1 MPSRSA
7 FVPAGP
13 ASPHQRLA
21 IESGQRL
28 SVALGAWLSG
38 QGIELVWDVSA
49 SGERIRDIEMIS
61 AWASPSPDVEQTL
74 AHLLP
79 PFGLRALVQASPRT
93 VIVRA
98 ATGSTSKDTT
108 GVNSK

>member
-1 MPSRSA
+1 MTALPPKHKLPDSA
-7 FVPAGP
+7 NF
-13 ASPHQRLA
+13 S
-21 IESGQRL
+21 IEPGQRL
-28 SVALGAWLSG
+28 SSALTTWLQG

-61 AWASPSPDVEQTL
+61 AWVAPSQDIEQTL

-79 PFGLRALVQASPRT
+79 PFGLRALVQDSPRA

-98 ATGSTSKDTT
+98 ATGSTSKATT